1 MPVPQVLIRDVEP
14 VVIQRLKERAKR
26 NGNSMESELRGIL
39 RQASGVDME
48 MALLELRHIQEAFAG
63 RTFTDSVELLREDR
77 ER

>member
-1 MPVPQVLIRDVEP
+1 
-14 VVIQRLKERAKR
+14 
-26 NGNSMESELRGIL
+26 
-39 RQASGVDME
+39 ME